1 MGSSLNTVPFQYIF
15 TISSISPSQGS
26 ALGGTVISITG
37 TNFLP
42 GDSSVDQNT
51 VYATSVAS
59 DGEMTNTLCTVIFQ
73 SPTLIQAITPAF
85 AVGTAQIII
94 QASLMAENICS
105 GNCGFNYSSAITPS
119 LTNISSYGYV
129 WYSG

>member
-1 MGSSLNTVPFQYIF
+1 VPFQYIF

-51 VYATSVAS
+51 VFATSIAS
-59 DGEMTNTLCTVIFQ
+59 DGELTSTLCTIISQ

-85 AVGTAQIII
+85 AEGVAQIIV

-105 GNCGFNYSSAITPS
+105 GNCGFNFSSAITPS
-119 LTNISSYGYV
+119 LTNIQSYQYV